1 MARPQKWRTP
11 YDVPMQGDQI
21 INVHPQA
28 LERLIGI
35 RDQEP
40 DADELGLVLAISGVS
55 GDKYSYEM
63 ALMLLATAPDDVH
76 LEEHGG
82 LTFVIPA
89 ADVENMRGAEVKMS
103 RDLLNPGLILEN
115 PNSPSP
121 RVLGDGPL
129 PELEGPVAE
138 RVVQVVKEMINPA
151 IASHGGVA
159 EVVAVEDSTVYVRLG
174 GGCQGCGMATVTL
187 SQGIES
193 TLKQTVPEITKVVD
207 VTDHAGG
214 SNPYYEQAKK

>member
-1 MARPQKWRTP
+1 MHAEPILS
-11 YDVPMQGDQI
+11 VA
-21 INVHPQA
+21 PQA
-28 LERLIGI
+28 LERLLDI
-35 RDQEP
+35 RNQEP
-40 DADELGLVLAISGVS
+40 DADELGLVLAITGVAD
-55 GDKYSYEM
+55 GRYTYEM
-63 ALMLLATAPDDVH
+63 ALMLLDPPPAGAH

-82 LTFVIPA
+82 LTLVIPSG
-89 ADVENMRGAEVKMS
+89 DVENLRGAEVKMS
-103 RDLLNPGLILEN
+103 RDLLNPGLTLEN

-129 PELEGPVAE
+129 PELEGEVAE
-138 RVVQVVKEMINPA
+138 RVVQVVREMINPA

-159 EVVAVEDSTVYVRLG
+159 EVVAVEDGTVYVRLG

-193 TLKQTVPEITKVVD
+193 TLRQTVPEITKVVD

-214 SNPYYEQAKK
+214 TNPYYEQAKK

>member
-1 MARPQKWRTP
+1 METETLLTIQ
-11 YDVPMQGDQI
+11 
-21 INVHPQA
+21 PQA
-28 LERLIGI
+28 LERLLEI

-55 GDKYSYEM
+55 DDRYSYEM
-63 ALMLLATAPDDVH
+63 ALMLLDTAPEGVH

-82 LTFVIPA
+82 MTFVVPE
-89 ADVENMRGAEVKMS
+89 ADVENLRGAEVKIS

-121 RVLGDGPL
+121 RILDDGPL
-129 PELEGPVAE
+129 PELSGPVAE
-138 RVVQVVKEMINPA
+138 RVVQVVTEMINPA

-159 EVVAVEDSTVYVRLG
+159 EVVAVEDETVFVRLG

-193 TLKQTVPEITKVVD
+193 TLKQMVPEITKVVD
-207 VTDHAGG
+207 VTDHAHGN
-214 SNPYYEQAKK
+214 NPYYEQAKK

>member
-1 MARPQKWRTP
+1 
-11 YDVPMQGDQI
+11 MQTEPVLKIQ
-21 INVHPQA
+21 PQA
-28 LERLIGI
+28 LSRLLDI

-40 DADELGLVLAISGVS
+40 DAAELGLVLAISGVA
-55 GDKYSYEM
+55 GDRYAYEM
-63 ALMLLATAPDDVH
+63 ALMLLDTAPEGVH

-82 LTFVIPA
+82 LTFVIPE

-103 RDLLNPGLILEN
+103 KDLLNPGLILEN

-121 RVLGDGPL
+121 RILGDGPL
-129 PELEGPVAE
+129 PALEGPVAE
-138 RVVQVVKEMINPA
+138 RVVQVVAEMINPA

-187 SQGIES
+187 SQGIEA
-193 TLKQTVPEITKVVD
+193 TLTQTIPEITKVVD

-214 SNPYYEQAKK
+214 DNPYYEQAKK

>member
-1 MARPQKWRTP
+1 MDSLISVDPA
-11 YDVPMQGDQI
+11 
-21 INVHPQA
+21 A
-28 LERLIGI
+28 LERLLAI
-35 RDQEP
+35 RDEEP
-40 DADELGLVLAISGVS
+40 DADELGLVLAISGLA
-55 GDKYSYEM
+55 GDKYAYEM
-63 ALMLLATAPDDVH
+63 ALMVLETAPEGVH

-82 LTFVIPA
+82 LTFVIPE
-89 ADVENMRGAEVKMS
+89 ADIENLRGATVKMS
-103 RDLLNPGLILEN
+103 RDLLNPGLMLEN

-121 RVLGDGPL
+121 NIGNGGPL
-129 PELEGPVAE
+129 PELTGEVAE
-138 RVVQVVKEMINPA
+138 RVVQVVTEMINPA

-159 EVVAVEDSTVYVRLG
+159 EVVAVEDGAVYVRLG

-193 TLKQTVPEITKVVD
+193 TLKDMVPEVSKVID

>member
-1 MARPQKWRTP
+1 
-11 YDVPMQGDQI
+11 MQSEPVLTVQ
-21 INVHPQA
+21 PQA
-28 LERLIGI
+28 LSRLLDI
-35 RDQEP
+35 RAEEP
-40 DADELGLVLAISGVS
+40 DAEELGLVLAISGVA
-55 GDKYSYEM
+55 GDRFSYEM
-63 ALMLLATAPDDVH
+63 ALMLLETAPEDVH

-138 RVVQVVKEMINPA
+138 RVVQVVTEMINPA

-214 SNPYYEQAKK
+214 TNPYYEQAKK

>member
-1 MARPQKWRTP
+1 METETLLTIQT
-11 YDVPMQGDQI
+11 
-21 INVHPQA
+21 QA
-28 LERLIGI
+28 LERLLEI

-55 GDKYSYEM
+55 DDRYSYEM
-63 ALMLLATAPDDVH
+63 ALMLLDTAPEGVH

-82 LTFVIPA
+82 MTFVVPE
-89 ADVENMRGAEVKMS
+89 ADVENLRGAEVKMS

-121 RVLGDGPL
+121 RILDDGPL
-129 PELEGPVAE
+129 PELSGPVAE
-138 RVVQVVKEMINPA
+138 RVVQVVTEMINPA

-159 EVVAVEDSTVYVRLG
+159 EVVAVEDETVFVRLG

-193 TLKQTVPEITKVVD
+193 TLKQMVPEITKVVD
-207 VTDHAGG
+207 VTDHAHGN
-214 SNPYYEQAKK
+214 NPYYEQAKK

>member
-1 MARPQKWRTP
+1 MQRNALP
-11 YDVPMQGDQI
+11 YDVAVQQESVI
-21 INVHPQA
+21 TVHPRA
-28 LERLIGI
+28 LERLVEI

-40 DADELGLVLAISGVS
+40 DAADLGLVIAISGID
-55 GDKYSYEM
+55 GEKYAYEM
-63 ALMLLATAPDDVH
+63 ALMVLEPPPDGAH

-82 LTFVIPA
+82 LTFVIPER
-89 ADVENMRGAEVKMS
+89 DLENLRGAEIKMS

-121 RVLGDGPL
+121 QIMGDGPA
-129 PELEGPVAE
+129 PVLEGPVAE
-138 RVVQVVKEMINPA
+138 RVVQVVTEMINPA

-159 EVVAVEDSTVYVRLG
+159 EVVAVEDGTVYVRLG

-193 TLKQTVPEITKVVD
+193 TLRQVVPEIQKVVD

-214 SNPYYEQAKK
+214 TNPYYEQTKK

>member
-1 MARPQKWRTP
+1 MAPQPVLT
-11 YDVPMQGDQI
+11 VA
-21 INVHPQA
+21 PQA
-28 LERLIGI
+28 LARLLAI

-40 DADELGLVLAISGVS
+40 DAAELGLVLAISGIA
-55 GDKYSYEM
+55 GDRYSYEM
-63 ALMLLATAPDDVH
+63 ALMLLDTAPEGVH

-82 LTFVIPA
+82 LTFVIPE
-89 ADVENMRGAEVKMS
+89 ADVEKLRGAEVKMS
-103 RDLLNPGLILEN
+103 RDLLNPGLVLEN

-121 RVLGDGPL
+121 RILGDGPVPDL
-129 PELEGPVAE
+129 DGPVAE
-138 RVVQVVKEMINPA
+138 RVVQVVREMINPA

-159 EVVAVEDSTVYVRLG
+159 EVVAVEDGTVYVRLG

-214 SNPYYEQAKK
+214 ANPYYEQAKK

>member
-1 MARPQKWRTP
+1 METETLLTIQ
-11 YDVPMQGDQI
+11 
-21 INVHPQA
+21 PQA
-28 LERLIGI
+28 LERLLEI

-55 GDKYSYEM
+55 DDRYSYEM
-63 ALMLLATAPDDVH
+63 ALMLLDTAPEGVH

-82 LTFVIPA
+82 MTFVVPE
-89 ADVENMRGAEVKMS
+89 ADVENLRGAEVKMS

-121 RVLGDGPL
+121 RILDDGPL
-129 PELEGPVAE
+129 PELSGPVAE
-138 RVVQVVKEMINPA
+138 RVVQVVTEMINPA

-159 EVVAVEDSTVYVRLG
+159 EVVAVEDETVFVRLG

-193 TLKQTVPEITKVVD
+193 TLKQMVPEITKVVD
-207 VTDHAGG
+207 VTDHAHGN
-214 SNPYYEQAKK
+214 NPYYEQAKK